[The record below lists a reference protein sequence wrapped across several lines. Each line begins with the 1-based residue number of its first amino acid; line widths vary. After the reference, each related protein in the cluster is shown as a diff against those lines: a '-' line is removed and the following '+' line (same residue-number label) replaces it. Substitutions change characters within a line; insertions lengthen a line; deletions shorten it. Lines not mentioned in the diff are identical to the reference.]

1 MEKTKELL
9 NKSKNFIKGLFEKS
23 TSDNKNTDLNIHG
36 INVKDGEGDI

>member
-23 TSDNKNTDLNIHG
+23 ASDDKNADLNIHG